1 MVSRRHALRITRG
14 ADPSA
19 CAGKGGKVVVP
30 TVPTDLKAW
39 QSDKPPERKLR
50 AVGADHLVYRA
61 QAGGV
66 WRIYTHAGQGA
77 PVFDPFTGG
86 HGLELLCVR
95 FFRELTPIASA
106 KLLTMRSEPQATLTK
121 GRPMLSIVMN
131 ALQLF
136 LIPLLICL
144 VVAAAV
150 VMLFLGRQRRSPEA
164 APDRS
169 PLAEPLTDDDSDFS
183 VVAPAAPPGA
193 VPAAASPPQ
202 PTLPLAADLLLVD
215 DSAVARA
222 KLRKLFEP
230 MGYRVHLARDGVEAM
245 ALLDKGRYG
254 LMITDLEMPNMD
266 GVSLIGAIQ
275 GKTYTAQMPIL
286 AITGHENLQ
295 ARLDE
300 CQHIR
305 GIYLKPW
312 VDATLVSHVAALVT
326 TRSATAIGA

>member
-1 MVSRRHALRITRG
+1 
-14 ADPSA
+14 
-19 CAGKGGKVVVP
+19 
-30 TVPTDLKAW
+30 
-39 QSDKPPERKLR
+39 
-50 AVGADHLVYRA
+50 
-61 QAGGV
+61 
-66 WRIYTHAGQGA
+66 
-77 PVFDPFTGG
+77 
-86 HGLELLCVR
+86 
-95 FFRELTPIASA
+95 
-106 KLLTMRSEPQATLTK
+106 
-121 GRPMLSIVMN
+121 MLSNVMN

-150 VMLFLGRQRRSPEA
+150 VMLVRRRRSPAA

-169 PLAEPLTDDDSDFS
+169 NLADPPTDDDSDFLD
-183 VVAPAAPPGA
+183 VAPPPPPGGVAAP
-193 VPAAASPPQ
+193 ASPPQ

-222 KLRKLFEP
+222 KLRKMFEP

-266 GVSLIGAIQ
+266 GVALIGAVQ
-275 GKTYTAQMPIL
+275 GQPRTARMPIL

-300 CQHIR
+300 CQQIS

-312 VDATLVSHVAALVT
+312 VDADLVSHVAALVT
-326 TRSATAIGA
+326 TRSATTSGA